1 MILIADAG
9 STKTRWILVNNERM
23 VIGKFESAGL
33 NPTVFD
39 EETLSKNVA
48 RNTELLNHAPYIKQI
63 YFYGSGVD
71 DVVAREK
78 MKKVLSEMFDKA
90 KIEIFSDMLAAARA
104 TAGDKEGIVS
114 ILGTGSN
121 SAYYDGKDI
130 IKSNGYFGYILMDDA
145 SGNWFGKQLL
155 RDYIFNKMPKQ
166 LKQQF
171 RQAYRIDEEKII
183 KNLYQKEQPN
193 TYLAAFA
200 PFMHEHYRSKYI
212 KDLLY
217 RGFDKFIS
225 QQLSSYPQYKEVPLH
240 FNGSIAF
247 VFKKELLDV
256 LKKYQL
262 IPGKIVQ
269 DPVEELINFHV

>member
-71 DVVAREK
+71 DLLAREK
-78 MKKVLSEMFDKA
+78 MHKVLSEMFDKA
-90 KIEIFSDMLAAARA
+90 DIEIYSDMLAAARA
-104 TAGDKEGIVS
+104 TAGKEEGIVS

-121 SAYYDGKDI
+121 SAYYDGKEI
-130 IKSNGYFGYILMDDA
+130 IRSNGNFGYILMDDA

-155 RDYIFNKMPKQ
+155 RDYFFDKMPKQ

-171 RQAYRIDEEKII
+171 KQAYQIDEKNVI
-183 KNLYQKEQPN
+183 KSLYQKQQPN

-200 PFMHEHYRSKYI
+200 PFMKEHYRSKYI
-212 KDLLY
+212 KDLLN
-217 RGFDKFIS
+217 RGFDKFVG

-240 FNGSIAF
+240 FNGSIAY
-247 VFKKELLDV
+247 VFKKELLEV
-256 LKKYQL
+256 LNKYQL
-262 IPGKIVQ
+262 IPGKIVK
-269 DPVEELINFHV
+269 DPIEELINYHV